1 MEGKS
6 ADREHVFVLYE
17 MMRMKIKTSG
27 PQKKTLK
34 PTLDI
39 LGFET
44 KRKNKLVKC

>member
-6 ADREHVFVLYE
+6 EDHEHVFVLYE

-27 PQKKTLK
+27 LQKKTLK

-39 LGFET
+39 LGFKI
-44 KRKNKLVKC
+44 KRKNK